1 MCDKSFNQSI
11 KEIKD
16 ATVQLNRLYIR
27 LRNIVIFSLLL
38 SLTLVVVLAIRIKL
52 DSIFSIGE
60 ITARFIDSQY
70 LFCLSGF
77 FGVAAIIQIRR
88 RIFRPCISKFRTLY
102 VDTLKLCN
110 EIVDTSDWS
119 NLRKRDLTDNKRI
132 TVKQAVDEFYKI
144 RERRFFP
151 GKTDKSILHNAILWS
166 RLLQLIIMSELVM
179 FMGYGL
185 YADLFTK

>member
-77 FGVAAIIQIRR
+77 LA
-88 RIFRPCISKFRTLY
+88 
-102 VDTLKLCN
+102 
-110 EIVDTSDWS
+110 
-119 NLRKRDLTDNKRI
+119 
-132 TVKQAVDEFYKI
+132 
-144 RERRFFP
+144 
-151 GKTDKSILHNAILWS
+151 
-166 RLLQLIIMSELVM
+166 
-179 FMGYGL
+179 
-185 YADLFTK
+185 

>member
-144 RERRFFP
+144 RERRFFRENRQ
-151 GKTDKSILHNAILWS
+151 SILHNAILWS
-166 RLLQLIIMSELVM
+166 RLLQLIIMSELVL